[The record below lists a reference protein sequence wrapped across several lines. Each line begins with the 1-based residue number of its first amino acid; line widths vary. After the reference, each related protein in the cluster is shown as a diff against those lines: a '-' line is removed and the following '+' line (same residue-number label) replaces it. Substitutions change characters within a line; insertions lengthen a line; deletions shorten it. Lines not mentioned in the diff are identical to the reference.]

1 MSAPTTMTEQQPA
14 RVEQSDSPLRHVYLL
29 DDLTGLIPTL
39 PRAQELDAASV
50 AEAVGAVRRCV
61 LTVAGLIDLDH
72 IAVELISWEHA
83 LAEFLARTPTLPAH
97 DVAVV
102 IGSGGKRFADQLE
115 EQGHRLAGRL
125 DVPAAKIL
133 SDSSDAFFSEH
144 HVLNRDGTA
153 LTVAVPRG
161 TERVLVVDD
170 CVQTGGTLTA
180 VAEAAGVTGGSV
192 VTLVC
197 NEFTRR
203 RREADGWA
211 IDFGTLL
218 PGETYPMSYATDLFC
233 VRDFLVDTAVRFA
246 DGTSTSYSSGGDW
259 LSFLHGSRAEEARAH
274 WTRTR
279 DLLADLGLLAQI

>member
-1 MSAPTTMTEQQPA
+1 MSAPTTVTEQQPA
-14 RVEQSDSPLRHVYLL
+14 LAAESESPLRHVYLL
-29 DDLTGLIPTL
+29 DDLTWLIPAL
-39 PRAQELDAASV
+39 PRAAELGPEKV
-50 AEAVGAVRRCV
+50 ALALGAVRRCV
-61 LTVAGLIDLDH
+61 LNVAGLIDLDH
-72 IAVELISWEHA
+72 IAVELISWDHA

-97 DVAVV
+97 DVAIV
-102 IGSGGKRFADQLE
+102 IGSGGRRFADQLE
-115 EQGHRLAGRL
+115 ERGHRLAGRL

-133 SDSSDAFFSEH
+133 SDSGDAFFSEH
-144 HVLNRDGTA
+144 HVLSRDGGP

-161 TERVLVVDD
+161 SERVLVVDD

-180 VAEAAGVTGGSV
+180 VAEAAGVTSGSV

-259 LSFLHGSRAEEARAH
+259 LSFLHGPRAEEARSH
-274 WTRTR
+274 WMRTR
-279 DLLADLGLLAQI
+279 DVLADLRLLEQI

>member
-1 MSAPTTMTEQQPA
+1 MTTATQQQPA
-14 RVEQSDSPLRHVYLL
+14 VPAEDRSPLRNVYLL

-39 PRAQELDAASV
+39 PRARELGPDAV
-50 AEAVGAVRRCV
+50 ARAVGAVRRCV
-61 LTVAGLIDLDH
+61 LNVAALIDLDH
-72 IAVELISWEHA
+72 IAVELISWDHA

-102 IGSGGKRFADQLE
+102 IGSGGRRFADQLE
-115 EQGHRLAGRL
+115 QQGHRLAGRV

-133 SDSSDAFFSEH
+133 SDSGDAFFSEH
-144 HVLNRDGTA
+144 HVLSRDGSA
-153 LTVAVPRG
+153 LEVVLPG
-161 TERVLVVDD
+161 HKERVLVVDD

-180 VAEAAGVTGGSV
+180 VADAAGVTSGSV

-233 VRDFLVDTAVRFA
+233 VRDFLVETAVRFA
-246 DGTSTSYSSGGDW
+246 DGTSTSYASGGDW
-259 LSFLHGSRAEEARAH
+259 LAFLHGTRAEEARAH

-279 DLLADLGLLAQI
+279 DLLDDLGLLGQI

>member
-1 MSAPTTMTEQQPA
+1 MSAVTEQQAAAPA
-14 RVEQSDSPLRHVYLL
+14 GEGLSPLRHVYLL

-39 PRAQELDAASV
+39 PRARELGEEAV

-61 LTVAGLIDLDH
+61 LNVAGLIDLDH
-72 IAVELISWEHA
+72 IAVELISWDHA

-97 DVAVV
+97 DVAIV
-102 IGSGGKRFADQLE
+102 IGSGGRRFADQLE
-115 EQGHRLAGRL
+115 EQGRRLAGRL

-133 SDSSDAFFSEH
+133 SDSGDAFFSEH
-144 HVLNRDGTA
+144 SVLSRDGTP
-153 LTVAVPRG
+153 LEVVVPSG
-161 TERVLVVDD
+161 STRVLVVDD

-180 VAEAAGVTGGSV
+180 VAEAAGVTSGSV

-203 RREADGWA
+203 RRESDGWT

-259 LSFLHGSRAEEARAH
+259 LSFLHGTRAEEARSH

-279 DLLADLGLLAQI
+279 DLLDDLRLLDQI